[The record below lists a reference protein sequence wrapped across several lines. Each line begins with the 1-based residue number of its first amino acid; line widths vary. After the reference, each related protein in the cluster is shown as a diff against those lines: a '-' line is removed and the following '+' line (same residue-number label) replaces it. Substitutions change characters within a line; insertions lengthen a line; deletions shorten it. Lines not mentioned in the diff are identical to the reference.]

1 MPYSINRIQVS
12 KGDKVVSLD
21 WTYDN
26 GRGRRNNSWNLWKP
40 YGNLPLKDCTEGVLL
55 TWLQEQFPEGT
66 TADLDRCIDE
76 DNARKQARA
85 AESDYTPHPSG
96 PPTPVPMPVPDVP
109 DLPVTADVKVKSKK
123 K

>member
-1 MPYSINRIQVS
+1 M
-12 KGDKVVSLD
+12 
-21 WTYDN
+21 
-26 GRGRRNNSWNLWKP
+26 NSPAGW
-40 YGNLPLKDCTEGVLL
+40 LL
-55 TWLQEQFPEGT
+55 EQFPENT
-66 TADLDRCIDE
+66 TAKLDRCIDE